1 MYTHAYV
8 CARVCVCVYIYVTRG
23 GKFIVLARRNEMQSI
38 YFIFTRIYAHKITD
52 IRKLNQ
58 VPWVYAKVE
67 LKMNVK
73 RNAVHV
79 RSMSFKVIRIR

>member
-1 MYTHAYV
+1 
-8 CARVCVCVYIYVTRG
+8 
-23 GKFIVLARRNEMQSI
+23 MQSI

-52 IRKLNQ
+52 IRKLKQ

-73 RNAVHV
+73 RSARTRYVP
-79 RSMSFKVIRIR
+79 

>member
-1 MYTHAYV
+1 MYMYIHAY
-8 CARVCVCVYIYVTRG
+8 VYIYVTRG
-23 GKFIVLARRNEMQSI
+23 GKFIVLARRNEKQSI
-38 YFIFTRIYAHKITD
+38 YFIFTRIYAHKVTD